1 MILTRSRT
9 AAPLLLLLLLTVAFT
24 ACGEEAEP
32 ASDPPR
38 TVEVTAEDT
47 GSSVSLSPDDEVVIT
62 LDSNVTTGF
71 AWHLAKEPD
80 PAVLKV
86 VGSTY
91 VAPDSDLVG
100 AGGEEVWTF
109 RAVGDGSTEIELS
122 YERSSGETAGEP
134 FVLSVD
140 VAG

>member
-1 MILTRSRT
+1 MPLICRT
-9 AAPLLLLLLLTVAFT
+9 TVLLLLLTTVAFT

-32 ASDPPR
+32 DPHPPR
-38 TVEVTAEDT
+38 AVEITAQDA
-47 GSSVSLSPDDEVVIT
+47 GSTVSLAPDDEVVIT
-62 LDSNVTTGF
+62 LESNLTTGF
-71 AWHLAKEPD
+71 AWKLVTEPD
-80 PAVLKV
+80 PAVLEL

-109 RAVGDGSTEIELS
+109 HAVGDGSTELELS
-122 YERSSGETAGEP
+122 YERSSGETAGDP
-134 FVLSVD
+134 FTLGVD